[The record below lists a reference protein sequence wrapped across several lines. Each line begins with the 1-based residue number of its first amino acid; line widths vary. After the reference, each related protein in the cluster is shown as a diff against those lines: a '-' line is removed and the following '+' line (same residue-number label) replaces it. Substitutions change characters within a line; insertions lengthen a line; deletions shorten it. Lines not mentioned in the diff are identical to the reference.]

1 MEYKK
6 FIDKDLITTEI
17 KEKRKKKI
25 LKEFSRILGNNLS
38 LSTSDIYSQL
48 LEREDLDSTAVG
60 NGIAIPHCRIQT
72 DKFTIKLLVVVSKEG
87 INFDSIDKK
96 PVHLFFVIIAA
107 NNSQASYFK
116 VLSHLAR
123 ALQNQDFYNSI
134 VNAKNIDEI
143 YDLLMKTDEV

>member
-6 FIDKDLITTEI
+6 FIDKDLIITEI
-17 KEKRKKKI
+17 KETKKKKI
-25 LKEFSRILGNNLS
+25 LKEFSQILGHNLNLS
-38 LSTSDIYSQL
+38 CTEIYNQL
-48 LEREDLDSTAVG
+48 LEREMLDSTAVG
-60 NGIAIPHCRIQT
+60 NGIAIPHCRIPT
-72 DKFTIKLLVVVSKEG
+72 DKFTIKLLIIVSKDG

-123 ALQNQDFYNSI
+123 ALQNKELYNNL
-134 VNAKNIDEI
+134 VNAKNTDEI
-143 YDLLMKTDEV
+143 YNLLLETKI

>member
-6 FIDKDLITTEI
+6 FIDKSLIITQI
-17 KEKRKKKI
+17 KEKKKKKVI
-25 LKEFSRILGNNLS
+25 KEFSQILGNNLE
-38 LSTSDIYSQL
+38 LSSHDIYTQL
-48 LEREDLDSTAVG
+48 LERETLDSTAVG
-60 NGIAIPHCRIQT
+60 NGIAIPHCRIAT
-72 DKFTIKLLVVVSKEG
+72 DKFTIKLLVVVSKDG

-123 ALQNQDFYNSI
+123 ALQNKEFYNNL
-134 VNAKNIDEI
+134 VNTKDVNEI
-143 YDLLMKTDEV
+143 YNLLINTEV